1 MLKVGDIVLD
11 RESHRVFRKKAEIKL
26 GPTEFRLL
34 EFMMQHPGRVFS
46 RSQLLDNVW
55 GETIY
60 IDERT
65 VDVHV
70 GRLRKAV
77 NTPRTP
83 DVIRTIRG
91 AGYAINEA

>member
-1 MLKVGDIVLD
+1 MTSSLD
-11 RESHRVFRKKAEIKL
+11 REAHRVYRKKSEIRL

-77 NTPRTP
+77 NSGRMP

-91 AGYAINEA
+91 AGYAIREA